1 MAAVRETANQR
12 KNNLLKKMRD
22 LDEFFLEFISN
33 GKVELSQGTLSP
45 GKRDPHVTW
54 SKRTKD
60 QEGTVT
66 FWDRLSLSWLAVPV
80 KNVKS
85 IRSMQTVM
93 TNTLRPL

>member
-45 GKRDPHVTW
+45 GKRDPHVAW

-93 TNTLRPL
+93 TNTLRPM